1 MALNQVLLIVT
12 SSLIVQLIVFLLL
25 IVGYIYKRK
34 QKYRLH
40 GLVMTSAVVIHLV
53 AIFAIM
59 IRSFVQAIV
68 PEFILVN
75 PIELVSIV
83 SLIHGVLGA
92 TAAILGTWRVVSW
105 RFRKDLTGC
114 INKKKY
120 MLVTITVWSAA
131 LIFGIALYLI
141 FLPSLL
147 G

>member
-1 MALNQVLLIVT
+1 M
-12 SSLIVQLIVFLLL
+12 
-25 IVGYIYKRK
+25 YKRK
-34 QKYRLH
+34 QKYRRH
-40 GLVMTSAVVIHLV
+40 GLVMTSAVAIHLV

-59 IRSFVQAIV
+59 IRSFVQAII
-68 PEFILVN
+68 PEFILAN
-75 PIELVSIV
+75 PFELVSIV

-105 RFRKDLTGC
+105 RFQKDLTGC

-120 MLVTITVWSAA
+120 MFATATIWSAA
-131 LIFGIALYLI
+131 LIFGIALYMI